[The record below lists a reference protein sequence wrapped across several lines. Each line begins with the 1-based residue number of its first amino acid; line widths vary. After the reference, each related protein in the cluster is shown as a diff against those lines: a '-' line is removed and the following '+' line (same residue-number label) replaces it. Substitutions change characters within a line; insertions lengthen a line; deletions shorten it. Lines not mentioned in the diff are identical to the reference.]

1 MLTIKNRATSMVERL
16 THKLNART
24 HTLVSKV
31 ITPVVL
37 LLGLLVLLLAHFN
50 GVLKITKAQDDLF
63 HGQTAFSLGRMQ
75 YAFMTASGTNRP
87 NISYAGVNVMT
98 YIDWDS
104 TISIDGQVSN
114 LWDNFHGYDYDQTL
128 NSTNRQFFSTTSG
141 PGWQVVQVVNL
152 VDDHTV
158 TVHYD
163 FVARTQGIA
172 EPHHVV
178 LTIEHA
184 HASWYPASTQNN
196 VFTAGLLPGRYQG
209 SISSDHQPRPIGTVT
224 LSVNGPAVPPN
235 TISFVDAHGNATLG
249 GGDQQLL
256 SVFTTTYII
265 DNPQVNRLT
274 PLGTETLTYTSAI
287 AQGTPIPA
295 PHITPTP
302 AP

>member
-1 MLTIKNRATSMVERL
+1 MLTIKRATHVAERL
-16 THKLNART
+16 SHKLNVRT
-24 HTLVSKV
+24 HTLVAKV

-50 GVLKITKAQDDLF
+50 GVLKITKSQDDIY
-63 HGQTAFSLGRMQ
+63 HGQKAFSIGRMQ
-75 YAFMTASGTNRP
+75 YAFMETSGTNRP
-87 NISYAGVNVMT
+87 NISFAGVNVMT

-104 TISIDGQVSN
+104 TISIDGHVSN
-114 LWDNFHGYDYDQTL
+114 LWDNFHGYDYDQSP
-128 NSTNRQFFSTTSG
+128 NSTSRQFFSTTSG
-141 PGWQVVQVVNL
+141 PGWQLVQVVNL

-163 FVARTQGIA
+163 FVARTQNVA

-196 VFTAGLLPGRYQG
+196 VFTAGLLPGRYDG
-209 SISSDHQPRPIGTVT
+209 SITSDHQPRPIGTVT
-224 LSVNGPAVPPN
+224 LSVAGPAVPPN
-235 TISFVDAHGNATLG
+235 AISFVDAHGNVTRA
-249 GGDQQLL
+249 GGDQQIL
-256 SVFTTTYII
+256 SAFTTTYII

-274 PLGTETLTYTSAI
+274 PLGTETLTYANAI
-287 AQGTPIPA
+287 PQGTAIPGTRV
-295 PHITPTP
+295 TPTP